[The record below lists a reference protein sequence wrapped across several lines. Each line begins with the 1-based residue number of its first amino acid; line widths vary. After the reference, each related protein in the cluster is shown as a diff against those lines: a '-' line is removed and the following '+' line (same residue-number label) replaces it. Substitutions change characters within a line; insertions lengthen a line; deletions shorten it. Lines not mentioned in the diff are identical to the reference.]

1 MNYKSILFI
10 VALFLFSCKQE
21 QNCDLAYYPQ
31 PPYSFPDDTYY
42 SDTMVRYLY
51 VCWND
56 SGYNKI
62 YSYVMTDDC
71 WELIVDEE
79 PNLKYYKQYHHH

>member
-1 MNYKSILFI
+1 MQFKKIFII
-10 VALFLFSCKQE
+10 VAFIFIGCQEE
-21 QNCDLAYYPQ
+21 QNCDLGYYPNA
-31 PPYSFPDDTYY
+31 PYGYPDDTYY

-62 YSYVMTDDC
+62 YTYRVVGEC
-71 WELIVDEE
+71 WELVIDTES
-79 PNLKYYKQYHHH
+79 NFNCT

>member
-1 MNYKSILFI
+1 MKYKSILFI

-79 PNLKYYKQYHHH
+79 PNFNCT